1 MPSIVIRH
9 LSGTKANQ
17 VEEIPLQGFREVLIG
32 RESNAQIRFDADR
45 EDLVSRNH
53 ARIVR
58 DPADPN
64 GFLITDLDSRNGTFI
79 NRHRIYGASRLQHGD
94 RVQLG
99 PSGPEFVFEVS
110 PPPAAP
116 PTRLAETVP
125 PTRLA
130 EPAPTRPT
138 ADAVGGGAMGGGAVP
153 PGMMP
158 DAPRPVG
165 RATVERLVGEA
176 ASQMKGESRK
186 TMWIALI
193 GILVVL
199 GAGAGYFVWNRNQQ
213 AARDLAAK
221 EERQRL
227 EQSFQQSD
235 AAARDAWDRLDKLAY
250 LIASA
255 RVSKSWEVKK
265 ALPDL
270 LAQQNQTEKEARAA
284 EVIRS
289 AAAIR
294 IAGYDIPKPAPTV
307 ASAEMTPEAI
317 DAANAKSVILIEATW
332 KITDTDTGGQIYLY
346 HHPNDLGA
354 CPQVSKSEYLPMFV
368 EDGGNLSPVLST
380 LPNGGNNT
388 PIVGTHSGT
397 GFLVSGDGFFIT
409 NRHVLAPWRATWNV
423 ASFTRKSAGL
433 KIKNNSI
440 VGCLSAAE
448 FPSEWVP
455 SEGSKMVV
463 DKMETMA
470 AADTG
475 VATTSTFSDRLQF
488 NPLKTSVQGE
498 AIFNVTFAK
507 TAQRY
512 RATSVTLSEKHD
524 VALGKVDVPSAQRPV
539 IMFNDENPINPGQ
552 SVVVLGYPAVSA
564 DVFALDVTHDMFTN
578 RAHLSVIADPTL
590 TDGPISKVLP
600 SGNAI
605 RGVDGYISSGE
616 VYQLGINTTGAGNSG
631 GPVFDSKGRVIAIF
645 YAGRTAGGASATF
658 AVPIKFARELIDNKP
673 VMQ

>member
-1 MPSIVIRH
+1 
-9 LSGTKANQ
+9 
-17 VEEIPLQGFREVLIG
+17 
-32 RESNAQIRFDADR
+32 
-45 EDLVSRNH
+45 
-53 ARIVR
+53 
-58 DPADPN
+58 
-64 GFLITDLDSRNGTFI
+64 
-79 NRHRIYGASRLQHGD
+79 
-94 RVQLG
+94 
-99 PSGPEFVFEVS
+99 
-110 PPPAAP
+110 
-116 PTRLAETVP
+116 
-125 PTRLA
+125 
-130 EPAPTRPT
+130 
-138 ADAVGGGAMGGGAVP
+138 
-153 PGMMP
+153 
-158 DAPRPVG
+158 
-165 RATVERLVGEA
+165 
-176 ASQMKGESRK
+176 MKGESRK
-186 TMWIALI
+186 TMWIAVI

-199 GAGAGYFVWNRNQQ
+199 VAGTGYFVWNRHQQELVAQKHAADIQAMIDQNDRAIQFAKQQ
-213 AARDLAAK
+213 ADEAKRNLAELSNPKSPEDRRKRDEAEAKAKEADEKYANLKKENERLKAEAEAAK
-221 EERQRL
+221 NGAHNP
-227 EQSFQQSD
+227 SGPPMPS
-235 AAARDAWDRLDKLAY
+235 
-250 LIASA
+250 
-255 RVSKSWEVKK
+255 VV
-265 ALPDL
+265 
-270 LAQQNQTEKEARAA
+270 
-284 EVIRS
+284 
-289 AAAIR
+289 
-294 IAGYDIPKPAPTV
+294 AGTV
-307 ASAEMTPEAI
+307 MTPEAI
-317 DAANAKSVILIEATW
+317 HAANAKSVILIEATW
-332 KITDTDTGGQIYLY
+332 KITDTDTGGQVYLY

-354 CPQVSKSEYLPMFV
+354 CPQYSKSEYLPMFV

-463 DKMETMA
+463 DKIETMA

-475 VATTSTFSDRLQF
+475 VATTSTFSDRLKY

-539 IMFNDENPINPGQ
+539 IMFNDENAINPGQ
-552 SVVVLGYPAVSA
+552 QVVVLGYPAVSA

-631 GPVFDSKGRVIAIF
+631 GPVFDQFGRVIAIF